1 MDYTTVSSIAET
13 GDYEFIS
20 VGTKGS
26 VGSLVS
32 MELDSLS
39 RIKENQHQRKTA
51 KSCSKL
57 RTETVSLLCDRR
69 MVLKSSPCRKDSING
84 KKSGKQGFL
93 SGEVGSPADSCKK
106 KGKGLGLQRSRSA
119 GRHQNS
125 GEKAVQARKSAS
137 DLDEERGEFVWINN
151 PGKSVKKNR
160 RQDLYSQTPLMSA
173 GLIGDFD
180 DDVEIERLRRLK
192 TGFSVV
198 EVVDLKCK
206 GIAGNNN
213 NNKLQEKNRGRMGA
227 IANRVMRG
235 LGFSRLKREEPDD
248 SFF

>member
-1 MDYTTVSSIAET
+1 MDYTTVSSIAEAE
-13 GDYEFIS
+13 DYEFIS

-32 MELDSLS
+32 MELDSIS
-39 RIKENQHQRKTA
+39 RIKENQQQRKTA

-57 RTETVSLLCDRR
+57 RTETVSVLCDRR
-69 MVLKSSPCRKDSING
+69 MALNSSACRKDSING

-93 SGEVGSPADSCKK
+93 SSEVGSPADSCRK
-106 KGKGLGLQRSRSA
+106 KGDILGLQRSRSA
-119 GRHQNS
+119 GRHRNS

-137 DLDEERGEFVWINN
+137 DLDEEREEFVWINN
-151 PGKSVKKNR
+151 PGKSIKKNR
-160 RQDLYSQTPLMSA
+160 RQDLYSQTPLISA

-180 DDVEIERLRRLK
+180 DDVEIERSRGLK

-198 EVVDLKCK
+198 EVVDLKCM
-206 GIAGNNN
+206 GIAGNN
-213 NNKLQEKNRGRMGA
+213 NNKLQEKKMGRMGA

-235 LGFSRLKREEPDD
+235 LGFSRLKPEEPDD
-248 SFF
+248 SLF